1 MAQYR
6 INELA
11 VLTNNTESTIRQHI
25 KRGKLIKNE
34 NGYIDENNPINMV
47 YFCSVA
53 NGKGINPKHVK
64 NEKGESVLI
73 NANFYSF
80 DKKTNT
86 YTPL

>member
-6 INELA
+6 ISELA
-11 VLTNNTESTIRQHI
+11 ILTNNPESTIRQHI
-25 KRGKLIKNE
+25 KRRKLIKNE
-34 NGYIDENNPINMV
+34 KGYIDGENPVNMV
-47 YFCSVA
+47 YFNSVA
-53 NGKGINPKHVK
+53 NGLGIKLKSVK
-64 NEKGESVLI
+64 NEQGETVLI

>member
-6 INELA
+6 TNELA
-11 VLTNNTESTIRQHI
+11 VLTNNAESTIRQHI
-25 KRGKLIKNE
+25 KRRKLIKNKD
-34 NGYIDENNPINMV
+34 GFIDEENPINMI

-53 NGKGINPKHVK
+53 NGLGIKPKYVK
-64 NEKGESVLI
+64 NEKGEIILI

-86 YTPL
+86 YKPL